1 MPTAL
6 FAGLPQRSLARL
18 KAVLSSAEE
27 VMPGWTF
34 RFWVT
39 QKSAPD
45 LQIRDRKA
53 IHAEAERSGAL
64 HVLGLSAADNR
75 SEVGNAIRPYFRFRW
90 FDNALLHKLN
100 NPDPAE
106 FIDAMRLVLQEERE
120 WEDRVMPVDVS
131 EALILPESCF
141 GCSAVMKGMWQKAQA
156 YGSEDSVPAA
166 ERAIDAFK
174 REYHRRIEFK
184 PRGQA
189 ARQQS
194 KWVDSRNL
202 VFDES
207 GARHGIAPVPRG
219 WKFLYRLETGF
230 HFDISKQ
237 NQDRFV
243 IQDRDGTSHRLEKR
257 GYINIDAHG
266 YVRGEEEIVVDL

>member
-1 MPTAL
+1 MPTAM

-18 KAVLSSAEE
+18 KAVLTSAEE
-27 VMPGWTF
+27 TMPDWKF

-53 IHAEAERSGAL
+53 IHAEAEKSGAL

-100 NPDPAE
+100 NPDAAE
-106 FIDAMRLVLQEERE
+106 FVNATRLVLLEERE
-120 WEDRVMPVDVS
+120 WEDRVMPVDKS

-141 GCSAVMKGMWQKAQA
+141 SCSDVLKTMWQKAQA

-166 ERAIDAFK
+166 ERAIDAFR
-174 REYHRRIEFK
+174 REYQRRTEFK

-194 KWVDSRNL
+194 KWIDSRNL

-207 GARHGIAPVPRG
+207 GARHGLAPMPRG
-219 WKFLYRLETGF
+219 WKFSHRLEAGF
-230 HFDISKQ
+230 HFDISEQ

-243 IQDRDGTSHRLEKR
+243 IRDRDGALHRIEKR